1 MAPQTPGW
9 PRALQGSADP
19 VALQAVADIATASGT
34 CRAARNNRPGSAD
47 LVTVRAQTLAS
58 QSRRGS
64 AYTGRHRSAGPAV
77 HLASPPQPGCMPLAP
92 LSAARLLPA
101 PVPSDSVLLPVP
113 VPADSVLLPAPVEAD
128 SVLLLAPPA
137 GVASGTPPV
146 VRTLPAARV
155 PDWTA
160 AMRALEQARKAV
172 SHGAPPQWVVSPGPH
187 SPNPV
192 PRDPGP
198 ALRATVRPPDPQPDD
213 TEEFSADWLAG
224 DPDWLAGHPDW
235 RAGRTGRS
243 RRRRVLARGTEVLV
257 AAALAAA
264 FALFPAVPA
273 VAAPATG
280 PVAGPAAS
288 ASGPALATPAPAATN
303 TISVAMRTI
312 ARGIARLQG

>member
-1 MAPQTPGW
+1 MCRRSVVRLVPLQRQQTHHGW
-9 PRALQGSADP
+9 HRRRLAGRE
-19 VALQAVADIATASGT
+19 V
-34 CRAARNNRPGSAD
+34 CRAQQIPWRFRLSRRPLPHPAPARPRNSRPGSAD

-58 QSRRGS
+58 KSRGS

-77 HLASPPQPGCMPLAP
+77 HLASPPQAGCTPLAP
-92 LSAARLLPA
+92 LSAARP
-101 PVPSDSVLLPVP
+101 LPVP
-113 VPADSVLLPAPVEAD
+113 VPADSFLLPAPVQAD
-128 SVLLLAPPA
+128 SVLLLAPPT
-137 GVASGTPPV
+137 GVASGTLPV

-172 SHGAPPQWVVSPGPH
+172 SHGALPH
-187 SPNPV
+187 
-192 PRDPGP
+192 G
-198 ALRATVRPPDPQPDD
+198 AQTTVRPPDPQPGD

-224 DPDWLAGHPDW
+224 DLDWQAGHPDW

-243 RRRRVLARGTEVLV
+243 RRLRVLARGTEVLV

-264 FALFPAVPA
+264 FALFPGVPA

-288 ASGPALATPAPAATN
+288 AAGPAAAATEPAAN
-303 TISVAMRTI
+303 TISAAMRTI
-312 ARGIARLQG
+312 ACGIARLPG